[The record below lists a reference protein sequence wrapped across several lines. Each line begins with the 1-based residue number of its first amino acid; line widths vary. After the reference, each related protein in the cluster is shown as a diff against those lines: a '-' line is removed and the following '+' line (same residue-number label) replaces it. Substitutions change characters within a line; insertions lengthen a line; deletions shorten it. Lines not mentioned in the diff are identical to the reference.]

1 MPVDKEKMKELHINL
16 ISSIALDYL
25 DPSVNSGYDH
35 QRFLLN
41 CRRYLKT
48 PREQSIRD
56 VVKVLDCFEQKGLMS
71 PGNYKVLKDVVK
83 DVNVQIV
90 ELIKD
95 TERNMGISGCEGDF
109 ESDDEK
115 SDDSKRRKDKDN
127 KASQGGKESFKTDGV
142 SHVYNTYNFG
152 DINAGGGIIAFG
164 NTGNAR
170 IKQTK

>member
-1 MPVDKEKMKELHINL
+1 MPVDKKKMKDLHINL
-16 ISSIALDYL
+16 ISTIALDYL
-25 DPSVNSGYDH
+25 DPSINSGHDH

-71 PGNYKVLKDVVK
+71 PGHYHVLKDVVK

-90 ELIKD
+90 ELIEE
-95 TERNMGISGCEGDF
+95 TEGKMGISGREGDSY
-109 ESDDEK
+109 SDEER

-127 KASQGGKESFKTDGV
+127 KASQGGKADGASNV
-142 SHVYNTYNFG
+142 HYTFNIG
-152 DINAGGGIIAFG
+152 DIDAGGGVVAFG
-164 NTGNAR
+164 NAGNAR